1 MTTNIMIDLET
12 LGTTADAAILS
23 IGAVRFDLETGEL
36 DENFYRVVSFE
47 SQPNRVL
54 SRDTLAWWMQQDPKA
69 AAVFTH
75 QPKVSLADALRDFE
89 GWVTKLRIVHGGVHA
104 WSNGADFDL
113 PMLTHAFDQCGIR
126 QPWPTFNG
134 RCYRTY
140 KNLPGAR
147 DVKAIRVGEHHNALD
162 DAIYQ
167 AEHVCKI
174 HRALFMTAVAG
185 APVELPV

>member
-1 MTTNIMIDLET
+1 MSTHIMIDLET

-23 IGAVRFDLETGEL
+23 IGAVRFDLETGML

-47 SQPNRVL
+47 SQPKRVL
-54 SRDTLAWWMQQDPKA
+54 SRDTLAWWMKQSAEA
-69 AAVFTH
+69 ALVLTH
-75 QPKVSLADALRDFE
+75 QPKFSLEDALRDFAA
-89 GWVTKLRIVHGGVHA
+89 WVRDMGSVCA

-113 PMLTHAFDQCGIR
+113 PMLTHAFDQCGIK
-126 QPWPTFNG
+126 QPWPVYNG

-147 DVKAIRVGEHHNALD
+147 DVKVIRAGEHHNALD

-174 HRALFMTAVAG
+174 HQALFMTAVAG
-185 APVELPV
+185 APVGVPA

>member
-1 MTTNIMIDLET
+1 MTTHIMIDLET

-23 IGAVRFDLETGEL
+23 IGAVRFDLETGVV
-36 DENFYRVVSFE
+36 NAQPFYQVVSFE

-54 SRDTLAWWMQQDPKA
+54 SRDTLVWWMQQDPKA

-75 QPKVSLADALRDFE
+75 QPKFELADVLRNFAA
-89 GWVTKLRIVHGGVHA
+89 WVGGMGGAHA

-113 PMLTHAFDQCGIR
+113 PMLTHAFDQCGIK
-126 QPWPTFNG
+126 QPWPVYNG

-147 DVKAIRVGEHHNALD
+147 AVKIERTGEHHNALD
-162 DAIYQ
+162 DAISQ
-167 AEHVCKI
+167 ARHVCAI
-174 HRALFMTAVAG
+174 HQALFRVVKQDQPANEVA
-185 APVELPV
+185 A

>member
-1 MTTNIMIDLET
+1 MSTHIMIDLET
-12 LGTTADAAILS
+12 LGTTSDAAILS
-23 IGAVRFDLETGEL
+23 IGAVRFELETGL
-36 DENFYRVVSFE
+36 ENVQPFYQVVSLE

-54 SRDTLAWWMQQDPKA
+54 SRDTLTWWMQQDPKA

-75 QPKVSLADALRDFE
+75 QPKFALTDVLRDFAA
-89 GWVTKLRIVHGGVHA
+89 WVSGMGGVRA

-113 PMLTHAFDQCGIR
+113 PMLTHAFAQCGIK
-126 QPWPTFNG
+126 QPWPPYHG

-147 DVKAIRVGEHHNALD
+147 KVTVIRVGEHHNALD

-174 HRALFMTAVAG
+174 HQALFMTAVAG
-185 APVELPV
+185 QPIEVAA